1 MTLVQPVVAEQPPRI
16 PLPMPDPPPREP
28 DEAMANFTH
37 LAGTG
42 SAHFLIQHF
51 GRPDTTLVI
60 GDRYL
65 APFPTRDL
73 TGIRYP
79 DLLIAFD
86 VDPEA
91 FRRSNAYIISEQGK
105 PPDFVLEIAS
115 RSTGRVDVTDKR
127 DTYAALGIPEYWR
140 FDETGAFHGDK
151 LAGDRLEQG
160 TYRSIPIAT
169 LEEGVLQGYS
179 RVLDMDLRWEAGQL
193 KWHDPETGRHIDTF
207 DDLKARLHQERVY
220 SDRER
225 DRADTER
232 ARAETERDRADTE
245 RARAETERD
254 RADRER
260 ARAEAAEE
268 RIRALEA
275 ELRHRK
281 S

>member
-1 MTLVQPVVAEQPPRI
+1 MIAALVSILPLRCHMTLLQPVVAERPPHN

-42 SAHFLIQHF
+42 NAHFLIQHF

-127 DTYAALGIPEYWR
+127 ETYAALGIPEYWR
-140 FDETGAFHGDK
+140 FDETGAFHGDR
-151 LAGDRLEQG
+151 LAGDQLEHG
-160 TYRSIPIAT
+160 TYRSIPITT

-179 RVLDMDLRWEAGQL
+179 RVLNMDLRWEAGQL
-193 KWHDPETGRHIDTF
+193 KWHDPKTGRHIDTF
-207 DDLKARLHQERVY
+207 DDLKARLDQARVY
-220 SDRER
+220 SNR
-225 DRADTER
+225 
-232 ARAETERDRADTE
+232 
-245 RARAETERD
+245 ERD
-254 RADRER
+254 RADREQ